1 MNPRAPHTSPEVVS
15 LEVDGLRILF
25 RPNRAHE
32 VVAARLYLVG
42 GSSCTPLAQAGVEAM
57 YARTARRGTRR
68 FPKSQLNATLARL
81 GADLGAVVSH
91 DATVFNLRC
100 LARHLPEAWEVYA
113 DVVVDPLLEGEEIE
127 VVRQQMLLDIQ
138 QTLDSPDG
146 ALGEMARRHCYA
158 GHPYAADP
166 HGSEESVP
174 ALDAA
179 TLRAHTARCWS
190 RAGALLVVAGDLE
203 ADAVARYAASFARL
217 PRGAARPDFP
227 PRLAFE
233 SGTLVSAPRELPT
246 NYVLGEF
253 VAPALRDADH
263 PAMLVALS
271 VLRDRF
277 FEEVR
282 TKRNLSYAPSASLG
296 HDAANLGSVYVTAV
310 DPETTVEVM
319 RGEMRRLMNEPLDPK
334 ELADKVRTFVTRYWL
349 QNETNQA
356 QAGFVAAYELFGG
369 GWEKSREF
377 VPRLESL
384 VPADVQRV
392 AGQYLRAIQWIYLG
406 DPMRAAPEVYTDP

>member
-1 MNPRAPHTSPEVVS
+1 MNPGASHVSPDVVP
-15 LEVDGLRILF
+15 LEVEGLRVLF

-32 VVAARLYLVG
+32 VVAARLYLLG
-42 GSSCTPLAQAGVEAM
+42 GSSHVPVAQAGVEAM

-68 FPKSQLNATLARL
+68 FPKTELNATLARL

-91 DATVFNLRC
+91 DATTFNLRC
-100 LARHLPEAWEVYA
+100 LVRHLAEAWEVYA
-113 DVVVDPLLEGEEIE
+113 DVVLDPLLENEDIE
-127 VVRQQMLLDIQ
+127 VVRRQMLLDVR

-166 HGSEESVP
+166 HGSEESLP

-190 RAGALLVVAGDLE
+190 RASALLVVAGDLTDGE
-203 ADAVARYAASFARL
+203 VARYARSFAGL
-217 PRGAARPDFP
+217 PRGGARPGLP
-227 PRLAFE
+227 SRLGFE
-233 SGTLVSAPRELPT
+233 HGGLVTATRELPT

-253 VAPALRDADH
+253 AAPALRDADH
-263 PAMLVALS
+263 PAMLVAMA

-282 TKRNLSYAPSASLG
+282 TKRNLSYAPAASLG

-310 DPETTVEVM
+310 DPVTTVGVM
-319 RGEMRRLMNEPLDPK
+319 RAEMRRLMDEPLDPK
-334 ELADKVRTFVTRYWL
+334 ELGDKVRTFVTRYWL

-356 QAGFVAAYELFGG
+356 QAGFVAGYELFGG

-384 VPADVQRV
+384 APADVQRV
-392 AGQYLRAIQWIYLG
+392 ARQYLRAIQWMYLG
-406 DPMRAAPEVYTDP
+406 DPARAAPEAFTDP